1 MIGAPPPD
9 MIGAPPPPPAP
20 QPTASPPPLAAVGAS
35 EGAPPPPGP
44 PDGGPHVSAIRRRPG
59 GLLVGILAAVL
70 VLLLGGGGLAVWLLV
85 GRAPAGPAV
94 VAPIVVGSE
103 TPQPQTSRSSSPKPS
118 ASLSTSQAPQVASPR
133 EFKSQSGNI
142 RCSMDQFYGQPGVVC
157 QQVLIHYDRPSQ
169 TCPTGA
175 AGVFVAVGASGTYW
189 PCIAT
194 SIEPAEAIA
203 FDTPITRDGITCAI
217 NYTTGVTCRNA
228 NGNGFSMEYDRGVSL
243 F

>member
-1 MIGAPPPD
+1 
-9 MIGAPPPPPAP
+9 
-20 QPTASPPPLAAVGAS
+20 
-35 EGAPPPPGP
+35 
-44 PDGGPHVSAIRRRPG
+44 
-59 GLLVGILAAVL
+59 
-70 VLLLGGGGLAVWLLV
+70 
-85 GRAPAGPAV
+85 
-94 VAPIVVGSE
+94 
-103 TPQPQTSRSSSPKPS
+103 
-118 ASLSTSQAPQVASPR
+118 
-133 EFKSQSGNI
+133 
-142 RCSMDQFYGQPGVVC
+142 MDQFYGQPGVVC